1 MQPRVTQVGPL
12 AAPSANN
19 IAVAQTAAAAGTL
32 ALTGSTT
39 INSVANN
46 ICLSQSGTAATPL
59 LLNGALCRAQYSAP
73 TMNLTSAT
81 VAYIPNP
88 NANVNAARTS
98 SLLNNAQA
106 QYVVITSAGNDSALT
121 WTIAGIR
128 ASAAEGGVTGVFTE
142 TVRGTNASI
151 SSSLYVYAVVFSIT
165 PSGNTASTVTVGTG
179 GLALLD
185 TARRVL
191 ITSAGNDSGI
201 TFTITGVDWAGTTIS
216 ETLTGGNAAAV
227 YSVLDYLGVFKIQ
240 VSGATAST
248 VTVGTNGVASSPWVN
263 LDTWAG
269 GTVAA
274 QCVVSGTANYT
285 VQLTNDDPNSIGNP
299 ITRNAVTWDGTAA
312 GANVANATTSQTWA
326 GIPVGWARLL
336 LNSNTNP
343 GYVRMTLIQHLNV
356 AV

>member
-1 MQPRVTQVGPL
+1 MQSRVTQVGPL
-12 AAPSANN
+12 AAASANN
-19 IAVAQTAAAAGTL
+19 IALSQTAAAAGQL
-32 ALTGSTT
+32 ALNGSTT
-39 INSVANN
+39 VNTIANS

-59 LLNGALCRAQYSAP
+59 TLNGAYCRARYSAP

-88 NANVNAARTS
+88 NSNVTAARTS
-98 SLLNNAQA
+98 SLLSSAQA
-106 QYVVITSAGNDSALT
+106 QYVTITSAGNDSALT
-121 WTIAGIR
+121 WTIVGIR
-128 ASAAEGGVTGVFTE
+128 GSAAEGGVTGVFTE
-142 TVRGTNASI
+142 TVSGTNASV
-151 SSSLYVYAVVFSIT
+151 SSTLYVYSIVISVT
-165 PSGNTASTVTVGTG
+165 PSGNTAAAVTVGTG

-227 YSVLDYLGVFKIQ
+227 YSTLDYLGVVKIA

-263 LDTWAG
+263 LDTWAN
-269 GTVAA
+269 GTVVG
-274 QCVVSGTANYT
+274 QCVVSGTVNYT

-299 ITRNAVTWDGTAA
+299 IARTAVTWDSGAA
-312 GANVANATTSQTWA
+312 GASLANATTSQTWA
-326 GIPVGWARLL
+326 GSPAAWCRVL
-336 LNSNTNP
+336 LNSQTNP
-343 GYVRMTLIQHLNV
+343 GYVRMTLIQHSSV
-356 AV
+356 PF